1 MWLRQLDLQVVPSVE
16 VLDSAFAIAQQY
28 NRSFYESLYVA
39 LAVAQQA
46 TLITAD
52 EKLANATAAYL
63 PVKWLG
69 AWPPA

>member
-1 MWLRQLDLQVVPSVE
+1 MVPLSTQLLEQ
-16 VLDSAFAIAQQY
+16 AFEIAIRRG
-28 NRSFYESLYVA
+28 RSFHASLYVA
-39 LAVAQQA
+39 AAVSRQA

-69 AWPPA
+69 ALTDF

>member
-1 MWLRQLDLQVVPSVE
+1 MQPL
-16 VLDSAFAIAQQY
+16 LDSAFAIAQQY

-63 PVKWLG
+63 PAKWLG
-69 AWPPA
+69 AWLPA